1 MLQKFESDYLIN
13 KHSENSDFIFTRI
26 DGFHI
31 LNNQLRQVGIIVSN
45 IEIFLPR
52 KSTMNIERKQPNAVP
67 SFNEDTIQ
75 EASSIA
81 ILKGKSSTE
90 DFVIIGDV
98 HSKNRPVFNWAK
110 HTVLMQQLSIS

>member
-1 MLQKFESDYLIN
+1 MLLKCVTKIREC
-13 KHSENSDFIFTRI
+13 SDFIFTRI

-31 LNNQLRQVGIIVSN
+31 PSNQLRQVGIIVTN

-67 SFNEDTIQ
+67 SFNKDTIQ

-81 ILKGKSSTE
+81 ILKGKLSTE
-90 DFVIIGDV
+90 DFVIICDV
-98 HSKNRPVFNWAK
+98 HSKKRPAFNWIK
-110 HTVLMQQLSIS
+110 HTVLIQQLSIS

>member
-1 MLQKFESDYLIN
+1 MLQKFESGYLIN
-13 KHSENSDFIFTRI
+13 KHSESSDFIFTRI

-67 SFNEDTIQ
+67 SFDKDTIQ

-90 DFVIIGDV
+90 DFVITGNV
-98 HSKNRPVFNWAK
+98 HSKNRPAFNWAK
-110 HTVLMQQLSIS
+110 HTVLMQ